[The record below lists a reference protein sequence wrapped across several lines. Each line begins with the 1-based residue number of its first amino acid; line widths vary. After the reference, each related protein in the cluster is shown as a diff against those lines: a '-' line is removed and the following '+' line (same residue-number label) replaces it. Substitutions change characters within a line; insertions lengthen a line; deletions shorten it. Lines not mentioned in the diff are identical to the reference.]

1 MIIRVPEAKVGL
13 IRENGNPFFLA
24 PGTHVFTSGL
34 VDFIGIQDQS
44 KAYLFNHP
52 YHIIRVPRGQYAKV
66 WVSNDEGGISPRLLQ
81 EGLHMTNDNQFR
93 FEDMVYVNQSLISH
107 GSVHIIQVTKGKVAK
122 IIHENKPRLL
132 GSGTHSIEAVNFEY
146 CGESF
151 LTDKL
156 ITHRTITI
164 VRVGWGEIGVAW
176 NRNQPMFIDK
186 AGLYAFDS
194 PDFTFVKHE
203 DANSRVVELGAK
215 KIIMVFTGEVGI
227 SYDHGKLVLL
237 NNGRHLIDSA
247 NHIFHG
253 FLSTQQKSIRLV
265 TMTDKDKRALKAG
278 KFKERDSQYELQT
291 GHSHFD
297 THIGDLMM
305 SEIDDMVRETAI
317 ATLTNIIRS
326 TALNQI
332 AQSKQPSA
340 ISNKGSLD
348 LMTLETES
356 STTLFF
362 DKAHDE
368 FLSKLHDDF
377 VDRYGIE
384 ISNIRIESFKIM
396 DDELA
401 SSISKQAVVTAK
413 TENELANLQGRTE
426 IATAEQKRHADVL
439 NIKAEAEARALKT
452 ETDAEYSRMIEKSKA
467 QAESSRIEVE
477 QKAKAEADALV
488 MKAKAEAEAIR
499 LVAEAE
505 SERAEMLS
513 KTLLGGQTALLKI
526 YSEIVNNASKGVE
539 KVIYCD
545 PSLIQNGNIFM
556 IPNVGNLNGDLDA
569 LNKISTMTVPT
580 TGSVPKT

>member
-265 TMTDKDKRALKAG
+265 TMTDKDN
-278 KFKERDSQYELQT
+278 S
-291 GHSHFD
+291 
-297 THIGDLMM
+297 I
-305 SEIDDMVRETAI
+305 
-317 ATLTNIIRS
+317 
-326 TALNQI
+326 
-332 AQSKQPSA
+332 
-340 ISNKGSLD
+340 KG
-348 LMTLETES
+348 
-356 STTLFF
+356 
-362 DKAHDE
+362 
-368 FLSKLHDDF
+368 
-377 VDRYGIE
+377 R
-384 ISNIRIESFKIM
+384 KI
-396 DDELA
+396 
-401 SSISKQAVVTAK
+401 Q
-413 TENELANLQGRTE
+413 
-426 IATAEQKRHADVL
+426 
-439 NIKAEAEARALKT
+439 
-452 ETDAEYSRMIEKSKA
+452 
-467 QAESSRIEVE
+467 
-477 QKAKAEADALV
+477 
-488 MKAKAEAEAIR
+488 
-499 LVAEAE
+499 
-505 SERAEMLS
+505 
-513 KTLLGGQTALLKI
+513 
-526 YSEIVNNASKGVE
+526 
-539 KVIYCD
+539 
-545 PSLIQNGNIFM
+545 
-556 IPNVGNLNGDLDA
+556 
-569 LNKISTMTVPT
+569 
-580 TGSVPKT
+580 